1 METFFKDFK
10 RKQNP
15 KSGLLIPQV
24 LRKWINNSLKTS
36 DIPNPFKLAEITAI
50 HKKEHPFD
58 KDNYRPISILFLIS
72 KALKKLYTVKFIAAS
87 SSIEIIA
94 LRIPTG

>member
-15 KSGLLIPQV
+15 KPGLLIPQV

-58 KDNYRPISILFLIS
+58 KDNYRPISILLLIS
-72 KALKKLYTVKFIAAS
+72 KAFEKIIYSQVY
-87 SSIEIIA
+87 SSIQQY
-94 LRIPTG
+94 